1 MERWETGGVRYTQNL
16 RQVGCSGFSYANT
29 SLSEKP
35 MKFSGIQ
42 KTSLIDFPN
51 KIASVLFT
59 PGCNLRCPF
68 CHNWR
73 IVVDPKPPFLQEE
86 TALRI
91 LESRKKY
98 VDAVVV
104 TGGEPT
110 MHKEVPKFLRKLK
123 EKGFQVK
130 LDTNGFYPQVLEECL
145 QYVDYVALD
154 VKTSLDKY
162 ARLGAKDTDPLLHTI
177 EMVKTGKAEYEF
189 RTTVVPGFVD
199 AENIHQIGE
208 LVKGAKTFA
217 FQQFIPEDTL
227 DKSFKTFKPYPPEN
241 IEKFAD
247 TMKKYVN
254 KIIIRV

>member
-1 MERWETGGVRYTQNL
+1 
-16 RQVGCSGFSYANT
+16 
-29 SLSEKP
+29 

-51 KIASVLFT
+51 RIASVLFT

-86 TALRI
+86 AALKI

-98 VDAVVV
+98 VDSVVV

-123 EKGFQVK
+123 EKGFRVK
-130 LDTNGFYPQVLEECL
+130 LDTNGFYPKVLEECL
-145 QYVDYVALD
+145 PYVDYVALD

-162 ARLGAKDTDPLLHTI
+162 ARLGAKDTAPLLHTI
-177 EMVKTGKAEYEF
+177 EILKSGKVDYEF

-199 AENIHQIGE
+199 AEDIAQIGE

-227 DKSFKTFKPYPPEN
+227 DKDFKTLKPNSPEE
-241 IEKFAD
+241 IIKFAEII
-247 TMKKYVN
+247 KKYAIN
-254 KIIIRV
+254 IILRL